1 MVANDERRKQA
12 ITLLR
17 QLLDVA
23 FTADDLTAFCL
34 DHFPD
39 VYDEVARSANK
50 LDKIGTLVTH
60 CARHRQ
66 IETLIAAIKQ
76 VQPRYYFQFS
86 TRLAKSP
93 PFPYELFQS
102 EEQSEVADQHL
113 VQLVL
118 MLTTS
123 NGHRPKPDTQVYAW
137 LRVDDKDFDILDKDV
152 QPITWTSGGPEPLTF
167 QLQAKHTGRSFVRI
181 ELYHESTYLGV
192 VNEPVPVAFE
202 GKRANAVCIEKSVT
216 LEPDLPPPDLLI
228 RFYKADVRDG
238 ETIYEYRVSSPL
250 PELKLMLAPMGA
262 VVLNDPAV
270 LLRPLLEDLDHW
282 ARLESVNQRDL
293 STRLQAIGMHL
304 YEELVPAA
312 LDCLYWRLPC
322 GCHSVQIIAD
332 VPEIPWEMLCPK
344 GVGGKKNEPLAT
356 QFCLTRW
363 RPEVSTSLTN
373 LQLNQMKLFVG
384 QPITPLPGAETEATT
399 IEALMQ
405 SLASRVPPEELTQT
419 LESATFD
426 ILHIISHGYMQS
438 EDADESYIEVG
449 GGKPQLRA
457 SDLAR
462 YDWSARR
469 PLLFINA
476 CHSGRMGVGLTG
488 LGGWATTALIQAHAG
503 AFIGALWQATD
514 GTAGLFAQAFYAALL
529 TGVTVG
535 EAAQQARK
543 AIANRPD
550 PTWLCYAVYA
560 HPNMRIKQAH

>member
-1 MVANDERRKQA
+1 MVANNERREQA

-17 QLLDVA
+17 QLLNVA
-23 FTADDLTAFCL
+23 FTADELTAFCL

-39 VYDEVARSANK
+39 GRDEVARGARK
-50 LDKIGTLVTH
+50 LDKIGALIIH

-66 IETLIAAIKQ
+66 IEMLIAAIKQ
-76 VQPRYYFQFS
+76 VQPRYYRQFS
-86 TRLAKSP
+86 DRLAKSP

-102 EEQSEVADQHL
+102 EEQSEAVDQHL

-118 MLTTS
+118 VLTAS
-123 NGHRPKPDTQVYAW
+123 NGHLPKPDTQVYAW

-152 QPITWTSGGPEPLTF
+152 QPVIWTSGGPEPLTF
-167 QLQAKHTGRSFVRI
+167 RLQAKHTGRSFVRI

-192 VNEPVPVAFE
+192 VSEPVPVAFE
-202 GKRANAVCIEKSVT
+202 GKRADAVCIEKSVI
-216 LEPDLPPPDLLI
+216 LEPDPLPPDLLI

-238 ETIYEYRVSSPL
+238 ETIYEYRVSSLL
-250 PELKLMLAPMGA
+250 PELNLVLAPMGN

-270 LLRPLLEDLDHW
+270 LLRPLREDLDHW

-293 STRLQAIGMHL
+293 TARLQAIGMHL
-304 YEELVPAA
+304 YEQLVPAA
-312 LDCLYWRLPC
+312 LDRLYWRLPR
-322 GCHSVQIIAD
+322 GCHSLQIIAD

-344 GVGGKKNEPLAT
+344 GVGGKKDEPLAT
-356 QFCLTRW
+356 QFCVTRW
-363 RPEVSTSLTN
+363 HPEVSTSPTN
-373 LQLNQMKLFVG
+373 LQLNQVKLFVG
-384 QPITPLPGAETEATT
+384 QPITPLPGAEREATAL
-399 IEALMQ
+399 EVLMQ
-405 SLASRVPPEELTQT
+405 SHASRVLPEDLTQT
-419 LESATFD
+419 LESGAFD

-438 EDADESYIEVG
+438 EDANESYIEVG

-462 YDWSARR
+462 CDWSARR

-476 CHSGRMGVGLTG
+476 CHSGRVGVGLTG
-488 LGGWATTALIQAHAG
+488 LGGWATTALIQAHAS

-529 TGVTVG
+529 TGATVG

-560 HPNMRIKQAH
+560 HPNMRIKQVL